1 MKRKRKVKYVSSLK
15 LNMMD
20 SILDLK
26 DDKLTKGSIEGVIV
40 GANIKPL
47 CSSSIHIKKCA
58 GDAIIE
64 RWAVFIHIK
73 LPDNK
78 QLDMAWEL
86 NDSVSFESGLMST
99 SKFINTKNVFA
110 PNRGKR
116 LPVIKIVLTA
126 CGVKEWV
133 DLIGTHVLINMI
145 QQEPFEPF
153 GSHCKVLPSIRP
165 IDSGDEDIIGFVP
178 NWSSLLEQDEIWDN

>member
-1 MKRKRKVKYVSSLK
+1 MKNNKMKVKPVSSLK

-20 SILDLK
+20 SVLQLD
-26 DDKLTKGSIEGVIV
+26 DDKLIRGSIEGVIV

-47 CSSSIHIKKCA
+47 CSSSVCIKNCT

-64 RWAVFIHIK
+64 RWAIFIHIK

-86 NDSVSFESGLMST
+86 NDTISFESGL
-99 SKFINTKNVFA
+99 INTTKYVDTRNIFST
-110 PNRGKR
+110 NKGKR
-116 LPVIKIVLTA
+116 IPVLKLVLNA

-133 DLIGTHVLINMI
+133 ELIGTHVLIDMI
-145 QQEPFEPF
+145 QHSPFDPF
-153 GSHCKVLPSIRP
+153 GGPYNVLPSVKP
-165 IDSGDEDIIGFVP
+165 ISGDRVGYMS
-178 NWSSLLEQDEIWDN
+178 NWSLLLDQDEIWERDC